1 MDSATVPV
9 VTGPLRVEVV
19 PAPVVDSAP
28 VSAMDPME
36 TAPIDDTSSS
46 MESESEREVEE
57 RITEEKRAISTSSSD
72 SSDESSSSEES
83 PAKEPVSPLTA
94 KNPPSKTVLD
104 NSIHVTF
111 DSEVWSDSSSDSL
124 STSPEE
130 PKTQPAPSL
139 LAEPAADKLNNTA
152 VFSESDAESES
163 DMVVEKKEEQKDA
176 DGWKI
181 V

>member
-72 SSDESSSSEES
+72 SSD
-83 PAKEPVSPLTA
+83 
-94 KNPPSKTVLD
+94 
-104 NSIHVTF
+104 
-111 DSEVWSDSSSDSL
+111 
-124 STSPEE
+124 
-130 PKTQPAPSL
+130 
-139 LAEPAADKLNNTA
+139 
-152 VFSESDAESES
+152 
-163 DMVVEKKEEQKDA
+163 
-176 DGWKI
+176 
-181 V
+181 